1 MYEQFVFLYL
11 ITPPKTPPNDLH
23 ITGIIYNP
31 FPIMAQLPQKAVVI
45 TGASSGIGRSLAV
58 AFRNAGYQPINWD
71 LHAPVPSPGECDDIP
86 SFQCDVTNEAS
97 VQAAYEATKAAHG
110 VPYGLINNAGLQF
123 LSPVE
128 TFPLDKWRL
137 VTDVLL
143 TGTFLCSRAVIKDM
157 KATGAGGRIINIS
170 SIHGKLA
177 SPYKAAYVAAKHGVL
192 GFAKVLALE
201 VASSKITVN
210 TICPGFV
217 DTPLMRGQ
225 VKEQMALGGL
235 GEAEVMEKVFLKDQ
249 AVQELTKPE
258 QVASL
263 ALYLASDAASTV
275 TGEAW
280 NISGGWGMGL

>member
-1 MYEQFVFLYL
+1 MTQ
-11 ITPPKTPPNDLH
+11 PASK
-23 ITGIIYNP
+23 
-31 FPIMAQLPQKAVVI
+31 VVII
-45 TGASSGIGRSLAV
+45 TGASSGIGRSLAE
-58 AFRNAGYQPINWD
+58 AFRAADYQPVNWD
-71 LHAPVPSPGECDDIP
+71 LREPGPEASDVPF
-86 SFQCDVTNEAS
+86 FQCDVTSENS
-97 VQAAYEATKAAHG
+97 VAAAYDATKRAHG
-110 VPYGLINNAGLQF
+110 IPYGLINNAGLQF

-128 TFPLDKWRL
+128 DFPLDKWRL

-143 TGTFLCSRAVIKDM
+143 TGTFLCSRVVLKDM
-157 KATGAGGRIINIS
+157 KASGRGGRILNIS

-177 SPYKAAYVAAKHGVL
+177 SPFKAAYVAAKHGVL

-201 VASSKITVN
+201 VADRGITVN

-225 VKEQMALGGL
+225 VREQMALGQGL
-235 GEAEVMEKVFLKDQ
+235 LSSEEEVMEKVFLREQ
-249 AVQELTKPE
+249 AVKALTRPD